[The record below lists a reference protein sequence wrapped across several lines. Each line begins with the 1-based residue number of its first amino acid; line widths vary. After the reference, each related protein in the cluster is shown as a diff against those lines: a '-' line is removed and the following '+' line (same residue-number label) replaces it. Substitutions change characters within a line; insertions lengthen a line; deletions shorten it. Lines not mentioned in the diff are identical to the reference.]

1 MLRLRH
7 LLVCFERL
15 RALARG
21 CRIDY
26 GTRRILGGPLL
37 KRVTRI
43 TGVPARG
50 EPLGLDGMDSG
61 LLARGECMFVA
72 TVGAFVSTG
81 LKMFVKYVASDR
93 FCQVCR

>member
-7 LLVCFERL
+7 LLACFERL

-26 GTRRILGGPLL
+26 GTRMILGGPLL
-37 KRVTRI
+37 KRITRI

-50 EPLGLDGMDSG
+50 EPLGLDGIDSG
-61 LLARGECMFVA
+61 LLARGECMVVA
-72 TVGAFVSTG
+72 MVGGFVSTG
-81 LKMFVKYVASDR
+81 LKLFVKHLASDR
-93 FCQVCR
+93 SCHVCS